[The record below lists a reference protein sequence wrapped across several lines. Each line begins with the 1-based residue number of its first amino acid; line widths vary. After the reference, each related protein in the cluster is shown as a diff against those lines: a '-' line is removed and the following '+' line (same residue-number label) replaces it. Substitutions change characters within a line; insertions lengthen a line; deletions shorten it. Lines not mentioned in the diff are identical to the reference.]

1 MTMHWTLPDID
12 PDHAKELL
20 HEMVRIRRFEERC
33 AELYTTMQIRGFLH
47 LYVGQEAVAVGAMQ
61 ALEPEDAI
69 VAAYREHGH
78 ALVRGVPSTAVMPLV
93 SGSSGLRFRDRRG
106 VTVSPIRAV
115 PPSQPCC
122 PGAPRNVDTPRRRA
136 LGLRLGR
143 VDHSEPRLA
152 SIRSAISVVRPLPEG
167 AAGVCSPAAFRTK
180 ADARREAPVLT
191 RWHNHRHGETCAIT
205 ATSRGVT
212 SGVMDMTTERI
223 HRAVSPDGTEIVG
236 RLHGAGPPLVLVHGA
251 LADGDNCWGSLL
263 PFLAER
269 FTCYTPSLR
278 GRGLSGDHPDL
289 SPERLVEDVT
299 AFVDSIGEP
308 VALLGYSAGGVLA
321 LGVAAR
327 TTTVAAVAAYEPPA
341 PEALGDHEAAL
352 LAQAGARI
360 GPLVARCSNSVT
372 ALSVAPAG
380 VRWRG

>member
-1 MTMHWTLPDID
+1 
-12 PDHAKELL
+12 
-20 HEMVRIRRFEERC
+20 
-33 AELYTTMQIRGFLH
+33 
-47 LYVGQEAVAVGAMQ
+47 
-61 ALEPEDAI
+61 
-69 VAAYREHGH
+69 
-78 ALVRGVPSTAVMPLV
+78 
-93 SGSSGLRFRDRRG
+93 
-106 VTVSPIRAV
+106 
-115 PPSQPCC
+115 
-122 PGAPRNVDTPRRRA
+122 
-136 LGLRLGR
+136 
-143 VDHSEPRLA
+143 
-152 SIRSAISVVRPLPEG
+152 
-167 AAGVCSPAAFRTK
+167 
-180 ADARREAPVLT
+180 
-191 RWHNHRHGETCAIT
+191 
-205 ATSRGVT
+205 
-212 SGVMDMTTERI
+212 MDMTTERI

-308 VALLGYSAGGVLA
+308 VALFGYSAGGVLA
-321 LGVAAR
+321 LGAAAR

-360 GPLVARCSNSVT
+360 GPLVAEGKLGDAAHIFVELVANDDELANPALTQHIADNYIPVLLRELEHEEAAEAPSPTAPDTLRRISARVLLLRGPAT
-372 ALSVAPAG
+372 ALRWHADGVDHVAANVANHRVREIPDAG
-380 VRWRG
+380 HAGPLLAPEAVADELIGFFTAEFVGEPRA